1 MLLGGALSLFI
12 SFEGGEGS
20 GKSTQA
26 EMLQKRLL
34 GEHYQSLFLHEPGT
48 TPLGRHMR
56 DLLKGRPWGGEKI
69 SHGAELFMFAAA
81 RAELVAK
88 VIKPLMRQQR
98 DIIIIA
104 DRYADSTIAYQGYG
118 RRMPIEELVTVNH
131 LATQGVLPDITFL
144 LDCAPEEG
152 LKRVGELQTILP
164 LDVANEASGGR
175 VDKEGATRFEEESIE
190 FHERVRTGYLK
201 IAKKKPERFFVIDA
215 TSTIDKI
222 AEQIWSIVSEKLPG
236 PSDAGPPELKLEFPA

>member
-26 EMLQKRLL
+26 ETLHKRLVD
-34 GEHYQSLFLHEPGT
+34 EHYQSLLLHEPGS

-56 DLLKGRPWGGEKI
+56 DLLKGRPWGGETI
-69 SHGAELFMFAAA
+69 SHGAELFMFTAA

-98 DIIIIA
+98 GIIIA

-131 LATQGVLPDITFL
+131 LATQGVLPDLTFL

-152 LKRVGELQTILP
+152 LKRVGELQTVLP
-164 LDVANEASGGR
+164 LEIADEALGGR
-175 VDKEGATRFEEESIE
+175 VDREGTTRFEEESID
-190 FHERVRTGYLK
+190 FHERIRVGYLK
-201 IAKKKPERFFVIDA
+201 LAEQEPERFRIIDA
-215 TSTIDKI
+215 AKSIEKI